1 MAKPTKRRGS
11 KTDAAAEPQTHRRA
25 KASGTPR
32 ERAKPSKP
40 GRKSEYVER
49 KPWTPKQSEDQ
60 RRRADKRWYCRPDK
74 PHEAVHAI
82 VNSLLAGKNREELQ
96 LWRSLFLDR
105 KLEGD
110 AARKLAAYRPGMR
123 ARFNVIRNATEVLHA
138 RIGRQLARPW
148 IVTVAGNW
156 KTQRKAK
163 AMGRYLEGDW
173 ERIGA
178 DAFRR
183 DALLDALVFGTGAI
197 KVFEEHGRVAWS
209 RVWRGD
215 LLTHPREE
223 AAGCVRTLYQI
234 AFADREVLAETWPD
248 SRDEI
253 ENLDPLDRSLLR
265 YDGADDTDDLVLVVE
280 AWHLPAGIDDNG
292 DPRGGRRV
300 VVVDGHT
307 LEDTSWKRAGF
318 PIAMLHAT
326 KDPGRLWGIGYPER
340 MAGLQSEQN
349 AMAELASDVVRK
361 MTPKYVFPGGTKLT
375 VDQTSN
381 DIEVWET
388 DGDGQSVPFVLAAD
402 NTIMAVTQAAA
413 MQRQEMYRIE
423 GVSEES
429 AQGTSPDNLDSGKAK
444 LVHRDIESERHVILA
459 QNNEGFSVELAK
471 LHIAQTEEIAE
482 SGDAENLV
490 AHSGKSLLTELRWTD
505 ISISDDPYHV
515 RVYPVSALSGDP
527 SAKLAQLRE
536 MMAAGWIT
544 GAEARELYDLPDLD
558 RSNDMAFAGRELARS
573 LIDAALDGKRVAA
586 TRVCDNAH
594 LVDQG
599 WKEHAL
605 AMLQGASEDDLVELR
620 DLIGAAQ
627 TLLDQQAAQAAAA
640 QQAANPPP
648 PMPAAPPPMPGSV
661 PALQVVPP

>member
-1 MAKPTKRRGS
+1 VAKPTKRRS
-11 KTDAAAEPQTHRRA
+11 KTEAAAA
-25 KASGTPR
+25 KSAGTPR

-49 KPWTPKQSEDQ
+49 AKAWKPAQSEDQ

-74 PHEAVHAI
+74 PHEAVHAV
-82 VNSLLAGKNREELQ
+82 VNSLLAGKDREELA
-96 LWRSLFLDR
+96 LWRLLFLDR
-105 KLEGD
+105 KLEGA
-110 AARKLAAYRPGMR
+110 AARRADAYRPGMR
-123 ARFNVIRNATEVLHA
+123 ARFNVIRNASEVLHA

-173 ERIGA
+173 ERLGA
-178 DAFRR
+178 DALRR

-197 KVFEEHGRVAWS
+197 KVFEEQGRVAWS

-234 AFADREVLAETWPD
+234 AFADREVLAETWD
-248 SRDEI
+248 ESRAEI
-253 ENLDPLDRSLLR
+253 ENLDPLDRSLLS
-265 YDGADDTDDLVLVVE
+265 YDGADDTDDLVMVIE
-280 AWHLPAGIDDNG
+280 AWHLPSGIDDNG
-292 DPRGGRRV
+292 ELRGGRRV

-307 LEDTSWKRAGF
+307 LEDAPWKRKGF

-326 KDPGRLWGIGYPER
+326 KDPGRMWGIGYPER

-349 AMAELASDVVRK
+349 SMAELASDVVRK
-361 MTPKYVFPGGTKLT
+361 MTPKYVFPNGQKLT
-375 VDQTSN
+375 VDTSTN
-381 DIEVWET
+381 EIEVWET

-402 NTIMAVTQAAA
+402 NTIMAVQQASA
-413 MQRQEMYRIE
+413 MQRSEMYRIE
-423 GVSEES
+423 GVSESS
-429 AQGTSPDNLDSGKAK
+429 AEGSSPDNLDSGKAK

-459 QNNEGFSVELAK
+459 QNNEAFTVELAK
-471 LHIAQTEEIAE
+471 LHIAQTEEIAASDDNE
-482 SGDAENLV
+482 QLV
-490 AHSGKSLLTELRWTD
+490 AHSGKSSLIELRWTD
-505 ISISDDPYHV
+505 VSIGDDPYHV
-515 RVYPVSALSGDP
+515 RVYPVSALSSSPQG
-527 SAKLAQLRE
+527 KLAQLRE
-536 MMAAGWIT
+536 MMEMQMISGP
-544 GAEARELYDLPDLD
+544 EARELFEFPDLE
-558 RSNDMAFAGRELARS
+558 RSNDLAFAGRELARS
-573 LIDAALDGKRVAA
+573 LIESALDGNRTAA
-586 TRVCDNAH
+586 TRVCDNVH

-620 DLIGAAQ
+620 DLLGAAQ
-627 TLLDQQAAQAAAA
+627 SLLDQQAAQAAAA
-640 QQAANPPP
+640 QPAAPMPP
-648 PMPAAPPPMPGSV
+648 PMPAAPSPMPGGA

>member
-1 MAKPTKRRGS
+1 MAKATKQRGS
-11 KTDAAAEPQTHRRA
+11 KTDANATRQRA
-25 KASGTPR
+25 KVGKPI
-32 ERAKPSKP
+32 ERAKPSR
-40 GRKSEYVER
+40 GGVKSEFQPR
-49 KPWTPKQSEDQ
+49 KPWTPKQSEEQ
-60 RRRADKRWYCRPDK
+60 RKRADKRWYCRPDQ

-96 LWRSLFLDR
+96 LWRALFLDR

-110 AARKLAAYRPGMR
+110 AARKMDAYRPAMR
-123 ARFNVIRNATEVLHA
+123 ARFNVIRNASEVLHA

-148 IVTVAGNW
+148 IVTIAGNW

-163 AMGRYLEGDW
+163 AMGRYIEGDW
-173 ERIGA
+173 ERLGA
-178 DAFRR
+178 DALRR

-248 SRDEI
+248 SRAAI

-265 YDGADDTDDLVLVVE
+265 YDGVDDNDDLVLVTE
-280 AWHLPAGIDDNG
+280 AWHLPAGVDDNG
-292 DPRGGRRV
+292 ELRGGRRV
-300 VVVDGHT
+300 VVVEGHT
-307 LEDTSWKRAGF
+307 LEDASWKRKGF

-326 KDPGRLWGIGYPER
+326 KDPGRMWGIGYPER

-349 AMAELASDVVRK
+349 SMAELASDVVRK

-381 DIEVWET
+381 EIEVWET

-402 NTIMAVTQAAA
+402 NTVMTVMQASAL
-413 MQRQEMYRIE
+413 QRQEMYRIE
-423 GVSEES
+423 GVSESS
-429 AQGTSPDNLDSGKAK
+429 AEGSSPDNLDSGKAK

-459 QNNEGFSVELAK
+459 QNNEAFTVELAK

-482 SGDAENLV
+482 SGEADNLV
-490 AHSGKSLLTELRWTD
+490 AHSGKSTLIELKWTD
-505 ISISDDPYHV
+505 VSIGDDPYHV
-515 RVYPVSALSGDP
+515 RVYPVSALSSSPQG
-527 SAKLAQLRE
+527 KLAQLRE
-536 MMAAGWIT
+536 MMEMQMIS
-544 GAEARELYDLPDLD
+544 GAEARELFEFPDLE
-558 RSNDMAFAGRELARS
+558 RSNDLAFAGRELARS
-573 LIDAALDGKRVAA
+573 LIEAALDGQTVAA

-620 DLIGAAQ
+620 DLLGAAQ
-627 TLLDQQAAQAAAA
+627 SLLDQQAAQAAAA

-648 PMPAAPPPMPGSV
+648 PMPAAPSPMPGGA
-661 PALQVVPP
+661 PALQVVPQ